1 MLGKKKG
8 AGEGERSIEEKE
20 KGTFILSEEERD
32 LLYKVRERASMKRH
46 PVRGSR
52 KVEEGRK
59 EIRKEERITE
69 AKRSRGKRDE
79 IFLF

>member
-32 LLYKVRERASMKRH
+32 LLYKVRRRH
-46 PVRGSR
+46 PW
-52 KVEEGRK
+52 
-59 EIRKEERITE
+59 
-69 AKRSRGKRDE
+69 
-79 IFLF
+79 